1 MNKRRKTLLIFGLCY
16 FIFAIS
22 LFFFLRRV
30 QKNFTPEKLDLLMNT
45 VSEKRDKT
53 DDLCK
58 YAIRGDPE
66 GVGKKYVKVN
76 FWCTASRNAKSTLSL
91 EAFTN
96 KSVKGV
102 LSEYARI
109 MGFEYKTLEEKKWI
123 CMLNDQL
130 ITDYSTETVD
140 AATID
145 CFENESVLKDVKKN
159 I

>member
-1 MNKRRKTLLIFGLCY
+1 
-16 FIFAIS
+16 
-22 LFFFLRRV
+22 
-30 QKNFTPEKLDLLMNT
+30 MNT